1 MPSAYTRR
9 TLLSLCATGFGLG
22 TAGCLGGSS
31 DDSAPAETTTGT
43 VETAS
48 ANGTATST
56 HPTPDE
62 TTIPASVVPDAGAK
76 ERALAAEKEY
86 LVGQF
91 EDAPCLDDWGTYP
104 TTASKRATV
113 TGRTP
118 EDVRVEV
125 VHPYSYSTDRSDV
138 DGASRA
144 DYLVTAD
151 EARRTDGDTVSP
163 C

>member
-22 TAGCLGGSS
+22 TAGCLGGS
-31 DDSAPAETTTGT
+31 APIETTTGT
-43 VETAS
+43 VDTAG

-62 TTIPASVVPDAGAK
+62 TTIPASVVPDAEAK

-86 LVGQF
+86 LVGQL
-91 EDAPCLDDWGTYP
+91 EDAPCLDGWGTYP

-113 TGRTP
+113 TDRTP
-118 EDVRVEV
+118 EGVRVEV
-125 VHPYSYSTDRSDV
+125 VHPYSYSTDSTEA
-138 DGASRA
+138 DGASRGE
-144 DYLVTAD
+144 YLVTAD
-151 EARRTDGDTVSP
+151 EARRVDGDTVAP